1 MITEHDSTGGT
12 DGATSTGPEQ
22 NDEAQIDSIVELV
35 IECWR
40 FAKLFTKIA
49 RRLDAGEAAKYVSQL
64 RYFQSKIEDILG
76 KFHLKLINLEG
87 QAYEPGM
94 AVTVLN
100 IDDFHAQ
107 DDLIVDQMTE
117 PVVMSSKGLKRMG
130 TVILRRAG

>member
-1 MITEHDSTGGT
+1 MTTEHDSTGGT
-12 DGATSTGPEQ
+12 DRATSGFGQ
-22 NDEAQIDSIVELV
+22 NDGAQIDSVVELV

-40 FAKLFTKIA
+40 FARLFTKIA

-64 RYFQSKIEDILG
+64 RYFQSKIEDILCR
-76 KFHLKLINLEG
+76 FDLKLISLEG
-87 QAYEPGM
+87 QVYEPGM

-100 IDDFHAQ
+100 IDDFDAQ